1 MSEILHEDSI
11 FSRLLFVAMSRDPV
25 TGLYR
30 PPTRHGAIVTV
41 DDTIASARLHRLL
54 FVQWLSLSLEQQA
67 ADMKIYLSGPERNA
81 ELAAGIWDAAEFPR
95 RLLPDPVMP
104 HEEAIFTCDL
114 RLLGLLFNSEQ
125 TRSPESRRQHA
136 ESGWDWRICAAIEQL
151 QKQSRYGNLT
161 LKILGSDL
169 RVSARHL
176 GRLFRKTTGLAFH
189 RYLRAL
195 RLFKAADLLR
205 TLTLSVKEISSAVGY
220 TSTSN
225 FSREF
230 TEATGL
236 SPMRYRE
243 HVIRIMPDSN
253 ARATPTKTSR

>member
-1 MSEILHEDSI
+1 MPEMLQDGSI
-11 FSRLLFVAMSRDPV
+11 FARLSFVAMSRDPE
-25 TGLYR
+25 TGLYGLPICR
-30 PPTRHGAIVTV
+30 EGTTAPAQ
-41 DDTIASARLHRLL
+41 LHRSL
-54 FVQWLSLSLEQQA
+54 FVQWLSLSLEQQV
-67 ADMKIYLSGPERNA
+67 ADMKIYLSGPDRNSD
-81 ELAAGIWDAAEFPR
+81 LAAGIWDAAESHR

-104 HEEAIFTCDL
+104 QEEALFTSDL
-114 RLLGLLFNSEQ
+114 RLLGLLFKPEKV
-125 TRSPESRRQHA
+125 RSHDNGYRQVES
-136 ESGWDWRICAAIEQL
+136 SWDWRIRATLEQL
-151 QKQSRYGNLT
+151 RKQSRSRNLT

-176 GRLFRKTTGLAFH
+176 GRIFRNTTGLAFH

-205 TLTLSVKEISSAVGY
+205 TLTFSIKEISSAVGY

-230 TEATGL
+230 TEASGL

-243 HVIRIMPDSN
+243 HLIRIMPDSK
-253 ARATPTKTSR
+253 ARATTKKTCH

>member
-1 MSEILHEDSI
+1 MPEILQDDSI
-11 FSRLLFVAMSRDPV
+11 FRRLLFVAISRDPV

-30 PPTRHGAIVTV
+30 LPTCQGAIVAV
-41 DDTIASARLHRLL
+41 DDTIAPARLHRSL
-54 FVQWLSLSLEQQA
+54 FVQWLSLSLEQQV
-67 ADMKIYLSGPERNA
+67 ADMKIYLSGPDRNP
-81 ELAAGIWDAAEFPR
+81 ELAAGIWDAAESHR
-95 RLLPDPVMP
+95 RLLPHPVMP
-104 HEEAIFTCDL
+104 QEEALFTCDL

-125 TRSPESRRQHA
+125 TRSHENRCQQA

-205 TLTLSVKEISSAVGY
+205 TLTLSIKEISSAVGY

-243 HVIRIMPDSN
+243 HLIKIMPDSK
-253 ARATPTKTSR
+253 ARATPKKTSQ